1 MTWQPVLI
9 ADNNRDCQSAN
20 QRAEPAQNALEA
32 ALVEGM
38 RGAGVFVN
46 QAATDLI
53 AEIPATRGML
63 GNVVLRRNA
72 PMAAHHHGNDS
83 DNEEEAILQ
92 VEAETC
98 NALTRASTFYPR
110 AFNVANTFWGV
121 PPTHESL
128 GYLMAAF
135 DPNGLDASRSPT
147 PASGAET
154 SEDGDGDDDN
164 DAVASKPGAQSN
176 SASAAAG
183 SEADA
188 SECSL
193 PAASTSSDNS
203 AQAESSDD
211 QASSV
216 AAGEQ
221 QTEVTSPAPT
231 PHTKAAMSAMQPP
244 RAHHDTNLA
253 PSQTVANSTDAEKL
267 DSSAAV
273 AAPTHYSLVEG
284 GHHVSAGQSPQRT
297 DTTHAPLSP
306 PMSPAKRRHDG
317 KLASVTG
324 IKCPQDVSSSSCAQ
338 AARGQLCKRQPPD
351 TAQHSSAAG
360 AAACENKATRVLGV
374 AHMIVPS
381 KTVERWPAADMNGVT
396 AWRFVHPKAERCA
409 LADAQWGLY
418 AAHAAAEIGAFAL
431 ISNSASGQEVSVASA
446 TQQHGEQAVYK
457 AMHRFAFALYERGA
471 SCKDLPLVYND
482 RSNKRQGSV
491 QQTRVRICHA
501 AFGHEALMQRDKQ
514 NADFEAAAYLRFSI
528 PGATQLVNDA
538 VEETSSD
545 AKSSASPTSKIQ
557 HSSSSLAMTSRAL
570 HSWDA
575 EHLLAGAMKLN
586 QQGLIVPFWTWS
598 SAWNV
603 RDLTRRCA
611 GLRWQLL
618 DGDIS
623 AHNFYQLAASVL
635 QAPSLLERKHPP
647 ETHGES
653 VTAICSAIAK
663 TIGFDS
669 GQASP
674 CGCACCRRC
683 NPKADK

>member
-1 MTWQPVLI
+1 M
-9 ADNNRDCQSAN
+9 ADSNRDCQSAD

-46 QAATDLI
+46 QAATDLV

-72 PMAAHHHGNDS
+72 PIAAHHHGNDS

-92 VEAETC
+92 EEAETC

-154 SEDGDGDDDN
+154 SEDGDGDDDS
-164 DAVASKPGAQSN
+164 DALASEPGAQSN

-183 SEADA
+183 SEVDA

-203 AQAESSDD
+203 AQAESSED

-216 AAGEQ
+216 AASEQ

-244 RAHHDTNLA
+244 HAHHDTNLG
-253 PSQTVANSTDAEKL
+253 PRQTVANSTDAEQP

-273 AAPTHYSLVEG
+273 VAPSHDSWMEG
-284 GHHVSAGQSPQRT
+284 GHHVSAGQSRQRIET
-297 DTTHAPLSP
+297 AQTPLSP

-317 KLASVTG
+317 KLAPVTCV
-324 IKCPQDVSSSSCAQ
+324 KCPQELPSSSCAQ
-338 AARGQLCKRQPPD
+338 SANGQLREQQ
-351 TAQHSSAAG
+351 TSEIATRNSTVSAA
-360 AAACENKATRVLGV
+360 ASKNTPDIQKEAMHVLGV
-374 AHMIVPS
+374 AHTIVPS
-381 KTVERWPAADMNGVT
+381 EVLERWPAADMNGVT
-396 AWRFVHPKAERCA
+396 AWRFVHPKAERLA

-418 AAHAAAEIGAFAL
+418 AAHAAAEVGAFAL
-431 ISNSASGQEVSVASA
+431 FKNSSSEEEVSVASA
-446 TQQHGEQAVYK
+446 MQQHGEEAVYK
-457 AMHRFAFALYERGA
+457 AMHRFAFALYESGA
-471 SCKDLPLVYND
+471 SCKDMPLVNND
-482 RSNKRQGSV
+482 RVDKRQGSV
-491 QQTRVRICHA
+491 HQTRLRICHA
-501 AFGHEALMQRDKQ
+501 AFGHEALMQRGKQ
-514 NADFEAAAYLRFSI
+514 NPHFEEETYLRFSI
-528 PGATQLVNDA
+528 PGATEQVNDA
-538 VEETSSD
+538 VEGTSNDVRRSD
-545 AKSSASPTSKIQ
+545 ATTSKVQ
-557 HSSSSLAMTSRAL
+557 LSSIAVMKSRAL
-570 HSWDA
+570 YSWDA
-575 EHLLAGAMKLN
+575 EHLLAGVTKLN
-586 QQGLIVPFWTWS
+586 HHGLVVPFWTWS

-603 RDLTRRCA
+603 HDLTRRCA

-618 DGDIS
+618 DGDVS